1 MRDGARLSIKF
12 DDRSKASFFPTTMG
26 QRHQV
31 FLIARVA
38 PHGKPLGETRYRCI
52 AALHHQ
58 WCYGRLPLQAATRFI
73 TLIKQKE
80 NAEIIREEISGIN
93 GLYGVF
99 ETAPRPPKVPC
110 PFAHFLLLS
119 ALTSNL
125 NGPEEFYTSRAHDL
139 PAGMGSSEG
148 GMGFM

>member
-1 MRDGARLSIKF
+1 
-12 DDRSKASFFPTTMG
+12 MG

-80 NAEIIREEISGIN
+80 NAEIIREEIDNIH
-93 GLYGVF
+93 GLYGIF
-99 ETAPRPPKVPC
+99 ETPPELPKLPC
-110 PFAHFLLLS
+110 PFAFFLMLS
-119 ALTSNL
+119 AWTSDL
-125 NGPEEFYTSRAHDL
+125 NDPKYLYIASACDL
-139 PAGMGSSEG
+139 PAGMGSTEG